1 MEIQANNINIPQ
13 NEVDELREQLDLF
26 KQRQDQ
32 PIMETQTNNNNIPQ
46 NEVDELRQQLA
57 LFKQRLDQQEI
68 ISDRLMRRSM
78 NARISIFTKTSVIAD
93 IAVLLMMPLV
103 FWVFSKMGISW
114 YLGLIVLLGVI
125 IELAYNII
133 CHRRIQQLFTEGNDL
148 LTVRRGLLKF
158 KKGER
163 RLMLISLPLLAL
175 WALALCWQLGVF
187 ADNPTGRVA
196 AIGIRAGIGFFIG
209 SLIVF
214 CGYFWEMRRVNH
226 SIREIDELSAE

>member
-1 MEIQANNINIPQ
+1 METQTNNSNIPQ
-13 NEVDELREQLDLF
+13 NEVDELREQL
-26 KQRQDQ
+26 
-32 PIMETQTNNNNIPQ
+32 
-46 NEVDELRQQLA
+46 A
-57 LFKQRLDQQEI
+57 LFKHRLDQQEI

-103 FWVFSKMGISW
+103 FWAFSKMSVSW
-114 YLGLIVLLGVI
+114 YLTLILLLGVI

-158 KKGER
+158 KKAER
-163 RLMLISLPLLAL
+163 QAMLISLPLLAL

-187 ADNPTGRVA
+187 ADNPTASVA
-196 AIGIRAGIGFFIG
+196 AIGIRVGIGFCIG
-209 SLIVF
+209 TLIVF
-214 CGYFWEMRRVNH
+214 CGYFWEMHRVNR

>member
-1 MEIQANNINIPQ
+1 METQTNNSNIPQ
-13 NEVDELREQLDLF
+13 NEVDELREQL
-26 KQRQDQ
+26 
-32 PIMETQTNNNNIPQ
+32 
-46 NEVDELRQQLA
+46 A
-57 LFKQRLDQQEI
+57 LFKHRLDQQEI

-158 KKGER
+158 KKAER
-163 RLMLISLPLLAL
+163 QAMLISLPLITL

-187 ADNPTGRVA
+187 ADNPTASVA
-196 AIGIRAGIGFFIG
+196 AIGIRVGIGFCIG
-209 SLIVF
+209 TLIVF
-214 CGYFWEMRRVNH
+214 CGYFWEMHRVNR

>member
-1 MEIQANNINIPQ
+1 METQTNNSNIPQ
-13 NEVDELREQLDLF
+13 NEVDELREQL
-26 KQRQDQ
+26 
-32 PIMETQTNNNNIPQ
+32 
-46 NEVDELRQQLA
+46 A
-57 LFKQRLDQQEI
+57 LFKHRLDQQEI

-158 KKGER
+158 KKAER
-163 RLMLISLPLLAL
+163 QAMLISLPLITL

-187 ADNPTGRVA
+187 ADNPTASVA
-196 AIGIRAGIGFFIG
+196 AIGIRVGIGFCIG
-209 SLIVF
+209 TLIVF
-214 CGYFWEMRRVNH
+214 CGYFWEMHRVNH
-226 SIREIDELSAE
+226 SIREIDELSAG

>member
-1 MEIQANNINIPQ
+1 METQTNNSNIPQ
-13 NEVDELREQLDLF
+13 NEVDELREQL
-26 KQRQDQ
+26 
-32 PIMETQTNNNNIPQ
+32 
-46 NEVDELRQQLA
+46 A
-57 LFKQRLDQQEI
+57 LFKHRLDQQEI
-68 ISDRLMRRSM
+68 INDRLMRRSM
-78 NARISIFTKTSVIAD
+78 NARISVFTKTGVIAD
-93 IAVLLMMPLV
+93 LVGLLMMPLV
-103 FWVFSKMGISW
+103 FWVFSKMGVSW

-158 KKGER
+158 KKAER
-163 RLMLISLPLLAL
+163 QAMLISLPLITL

-187 ADNPTGRVA
+187 ADNPTERVA

-209 SLIVF
+209 LLIVS
-214 CGYFWEMRRVNH
+214 CGYFWEMHRVNR

>member
-1 MEIQANNINIPQ
+1 
-13 NEVDELREQLDLF
+13 
-26 KQRQDQ
+26 
-32 PIMETQTNNNNIPQ
+32 METQTNNNNIPQ
-46 NEVDELRQQLA
+46 NEVDELREQLA

-93 IAVLLMMPLV
+93 IVVLLIMPLV
-103 FWVFSKMGISW
+103 FWAFSKMGVSW
-114 YLGLIVLLGVI
+114 YLTLILLLGVI
-125 IELAYNII
+125 VELAYNIT
-133 CHRRIQQLFTEGNDL
+133 CHRRIQRLFTEGNDL

-158 KKGER
+158 KKAER
-163 RLMLISLPLLAL
+163 QAMLISLPLITL

-187 ADNPTGRVA
+187 ADNPTASVA

-214 CGYFWEMRRVNH
+214 CGYLWEMRRVNH

>member
-1 MEIQANNINIPQ
+1 METQTNNSNIPQ
-13 NEVDELREQLDLF
+13 NEVDELREQL
-26 KQRQDQ
+26 
-32 PIMETQTNNNNIPQ
+32 
-46 NEVDELRQQLA
+46 A
-57 LFKQRLDQQEI
+57 LFKHRLDQQEI

-158 KKGER
+158 KKAER
-163 RLMLISLPLLAL
+163 QAMLISLPLLAL

-214 CGYFWEMRRVNH
+214 CGYLWEMRRVNH

>member
-1 MEIQANNINIPQ
+1 
-13 NEVDELREQLDLF
+13 
-26 KQRQDQ
+26 
-32 PIMETQTNNNNIPQ
+32 METQTNNNNIPQ
-46 NEVDELRQQLA
+46 NEVVELREQLA
-57 LFKQRLDQQEI
+57 LFKQRLNQQEI
-68 ISDRLMRRSM
+68 INDRLMRRSM
-78 NARISIFTKTSVIAD
+78 NARISVFTKTSVIGD
-93 IAVLLMMPLV
+93 LVVLLMMPLV
-103 FWVFSKMGISW
+103 FWVFSKMGVSW
-114 YLGLIVLLGVI
+114 YLGLIVLLAVI
-125 IELAYNII
+125 AELAYNII
-133 CHRRIQQLFTEGNDL
+133 WHRRIQRLFTEGNDL

-158 KKGER
+158 KKAER
-163 RLMLISLPLLAL
+163 LQMLISLPLLAL

>member
-1 MEIQANNINIPQ
+1 
-13 NEVDELREQLDLF
+13 
-26 KQRQDQ
+26 
-32 PIMETQTNNNNIPQ
+32 
-46 NEVDELRQQLA
+46 
-57 LFKQRLDQQEI
+57 
-68 ISDRLMRRSM
+68 MRRSM

-163 RLMLISLPLLAL
+163 RQMLISLPLLAL

-187 ADNPTGRVA
+187 ADNPAGRVA

>member
-1 MEIQANNINIPQ
+1 
-13 NEVDELREQLDLF
+13 
-26 KQRQDQ
+26 
-32 PIMETQTNNNNIPQ
+32 
-46 NEVDELRQQLA
+46 
-57 LFKQRLDQQEI
+57 
-68 ISDRLMRRSM
+68 
-78 NARISIFTKTSVIAD
+78 
-93 IAVLLMMPLV
+93 
-103 FWVFSKMGISW
+103 MGISW

-158 KKGER
+158 KKAER
-163 RLMLISLPLLAL
+163 QAMLISLPLLAL

-187 ADNPTGRVA
+187 ADNPTASVA

-214 CGYFWEMRRVNH
+214 CGYLWEMRRVNH